1 MNPLNAIG
9 ALMHHKN
16 KKEHFVGTCFSFKSP
31 RHFITAKHCLPE
43 DLGSVTVALPSLQ
56 KSITA
61 CGIATHDDADL
72 AILYFDEEQND
83 LNGIEP
89 FTLMVSN
96 YGLGEE
102 FISYGFPE
110 DMIGPNI
117 GHPTPRLFRGYY
129 QRFFDHRSHMGCSY
143 SAGEL
148 NIACPGGLSGSPLFR
163 PEAHTVLTGLVT
175 ENLEA
180 STELW
185 TEESE
190 ATNENKSTHLYHRVI
205 NYGVALMLDK
215 HLNWIEEN
223 IKEFQE
229 LTNSSSGH
237 S

>member
-16 KKEHFVGTCFSFKSP
+16 NKEHLVGTCFSFKSP

-43 DLGSVTVALPSLQ
+43 DMGSVTVVLPSLQ
-56 KSITA
+56 KSIVA
-61 CGIATHDDADL
+61 CGICTHDDADL
-72 AILYFDEEQND
+72 AILYFDAENND
-83 LNGIEP
+83 LTGIES
-89 FTLMVSN
+89 FNLIVSN

-102 FISYGFPE
+102 FLSYGFPE

-117 GHPTPRLFRGYY
+117 GQPTPRLFRGYY
-129 QRFFDHRSHMGCSY
+129 QRFLEHRSHMGYSY
-143 SAGEL
+143 PAGEL

-163 PEAHTVLTGLVT
+163 PGAHTVLTGLVT

-185 TEESE
+185 SEESE
-190 ATNENKSTHLYHRVI
+190 LSDENKSTHHYHRMI
-205 NYGVALMLDK
+205 NYGVSLMLNK
-215 HLNWIEEN
+215 YITWIEEN
-223 IKEFQE
+223 LKDFQV
-229 LTNSSSGH
+229 LTSSSSGR